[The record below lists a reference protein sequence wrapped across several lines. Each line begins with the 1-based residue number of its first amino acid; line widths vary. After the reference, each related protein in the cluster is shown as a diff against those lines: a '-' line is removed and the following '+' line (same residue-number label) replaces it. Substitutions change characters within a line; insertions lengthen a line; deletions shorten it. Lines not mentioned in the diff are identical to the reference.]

1 MGQDTKRAFI
11 AERRSYERIVCD
23 YAGIVR
29 GRFSDGKKFEEI
41 VKVLNLSAGGAY
53 LTINRSVEVGQIL
66 TVKISFPT
74 GSLDY
79 GSSNITTRAIVVRTE
94 LYAEGVLGVA
104 VQFLNFRFH

>member
-1 MGQDTKRAFI
+1 MDQDTKHAFI
-11 AERRSYERIVCD
+11 EERRSYERIVCD

-53 LTINRSVEVGQIL
+53 FTINRNVEVGQIL

-79 GSSNITTRAIVVRTE
+79 GSSTITTRAIVIRTE
-94 LYAEGVLGVA
+94 LYAEGVMGVGI
-104 VQFLNFRFH
+104 QFLNFRFY

>member
-1 MGQDTKRAFI
+1 MDQDTNRVFVE
-11 AERRSYERIVCD
+11 ERRSYERIVCD

-29 GRFSDGKKFEEI
+29 GRLSDGKKFEEI
-41 VKVLNLSAGGAY
+41 VKVLNLSAAGAY

-79 GSSNITTRAIVVRTE
+79 GSSTITTRAIVVRTE
-94 LYAEGVLGVA
+94 LYAEGVLGVGI
-104 VQFLNFRFH
+104 QFLNFRFY